1 MADKILVNTDLL
13 EKCAKEL
20 QQAAS
25 GFGDAASIL
34 AGLNTSEEWWTKMG
48 RFSALKL
55 QDEGSSAQMGDAGA
69 AVRSLAGVMRRYD
82 GRVNKLG
89 ANVSKAA
96 SMFKNIEKSLQGKAQ
111 GQSQGSSEGV
121 IKPSDA
127 GAAAAEGLGMLYG
140 QPTDRD
146 GMLPKADPNGTP
158 GAAADA
164 GTEGIN
170 SDQSVVIPGVGV
182 VTTAAGVTTIL
193 YENGDRYEY
202 ERTWNK
208 ESGKLFGADGSY
220 YEDTREAAFG
230 SMLGK
235 KKHDAR
241 DITPDSWKKLNTDN
255 KAPDRKKTVFEF
267 GAERTRSKSALHA
280 EGEGSALNGLATGNY
295 SADVSKLEATA
306 ELKAGLYKTQIDKN
320 GKEVMVLEPGID
332 AKLGASYS
340 VFTAAAA
347 GQIGYENLNVHGSAD
362 VTVGKIGMEAE
373 TQVGIV
379 DGKVAARV
387 SGKAEAIAFEGSLE
401 GGVNV
406 AGIDVKAKGT
416 VNVGIGAHADI
427 GIHDGKL
434 SCDIGASLGL
444 GASVKFEVDYG
455 QAVDNLAK
463 GAKKAVKG
471 TVKAIKGI
479 GKAIKKWF

>member
-13 EKCAKEL
+13 EKCANEL
-20 QQAAS
+20 KQAAS

-96 SMFKNIEKSLQGKAQ
+96 SMFKNLEKSLQGKAQ
-111 GQSQGSSEGV
+111 GQSQGTGEGV
-121 IKPSDA
+121 VKPSDA
-127 GAAAAEGLGMLYG
+127 GAAVIAGLGILYG
-140 QPTDRD
+140 QPTDQD
-146 GMLPKADPNGTP
+146 G
-158 GAAADA
+158 
-164 GTEGIN
+164 
-170 SDQSVVIPGVGV
+170 VIPGIGM
-182 VTTAAGVTTIL
+182 VTPGLAAAGVATIL
-193 YENGDRYEY
+193 NDNGDRYEY
-202 ERTWNK
+202 ERTWDK
-208 ESGKLFGADGSY
+208 ESGKLFRADGSY

-255 KAPDRKKTVFEF
+255 KAPDRKKTLFEF
-267 GAERTRSKSALHA
+267 GAERSRSVSALHA
-280 EGEGSALNGLATGNY
+280 EGEGSKGVFKGNY

-332 AKLGASYS
+332 AKIGASYS
-340 VFTAAAA
+340 VLTAAAA
-347 GQIGYENLNVHGSAD
+347 GQIGYDNLNIHGSAD
-362 VTVGKIGMEAE
+362 VTVGKIGVEAE

-427 GIHDGKL
+427 GVHDGKI
-434 SCDIGASLGL
+434 SCDIGASLGI

-479 GKAIKKWF
+479 GKALKKWF